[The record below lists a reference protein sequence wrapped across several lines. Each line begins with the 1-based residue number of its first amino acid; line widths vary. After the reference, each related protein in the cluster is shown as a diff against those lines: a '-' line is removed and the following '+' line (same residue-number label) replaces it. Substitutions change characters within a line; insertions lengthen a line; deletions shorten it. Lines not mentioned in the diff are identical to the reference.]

1 MSNKTNASG
10 QLNNYREIASAIKKS
25 IEASGRIPP
34 HNSVGDVLYRFLCS
48 VSGTDPTLKT
58 NNWSS
63 TDWENAMT
71 NATIKHTITESEHF
85 KWNNVQLAAETLLS
99 QIVFSNKD
107 DIFGL
112 FLKWIKSEKETSMYV
127 PSSFQPHGITETIKT
142 HNESEKQKTFNL
154 LRRVFKTNYDS
165 TLVHIVNAM
174 ADQPSTE
181 DTFVALSEKAMA
193 ELLKHEA
200 ENIKFRAIN
209 SSLTAANNNLR
220 HNDNNNPDILKIT
233 KESVFNRLKGLF
245 PDNKAELIK
254 ELTDSFANKEETK
267 NKYHVAETAE
277 LFAKDVDIHHYKNQ
291 IECLL
296 HEAKVKSMKIVEL
309 EQQIVDLHRRYT
321 TPVITVGAITPT
333 TPKEPEFDS
342 KTAIE
347 HLRTLVTLQ
356 ETRLQKLEQTK
367 EPEVNKPNRTDTD
380 KQIRNAILKTLAL
393 TPYLSPSQLEEKVKE
408 LTKCPVIEYVYNFNE
423 LHSEGKI
430 SQTTYNI
437 YYIDPDVEKHILS
450 KVDTIINAHMV
461 PPRMIDIIVSVD
473 ESTALQRDRIVAY
486 VYALSSKGIIIPAN
500 EPIFS
505 KRTNSTRMKIAD
517 QEQVNKLL
525 GK

>member
-1 MSNKTNASG
+1 VSNKTNASA

-25 IEASGRIPP
+25 IEASGRVPP
-34 HNSVGDVLYRFLCS
+34 HKSVGAVLYRFLCT
-48 VSGTDPTLKT
+48 VSGNDVTLRS
-58 NNWSS
+58 NIWSA
-63 TDWENAMT
+63 TDWENATT
-71 NATIKHTITESEHF
+71 NASIKYTLTESEHV
-85 KWNNVQLAAETLLS
+85 KWNNVQAAVDTLLS

-112 FLKWIKSEKETSMYV
+112 FLKWIKSEKETSMYT
-127 PSSFQPHGITETIKT
+127 PSGFLPHGITETIKT

-165 TLVHIVNAM
+165 TLIHIVNAM
-174 ADQPSTE
+174 AEQPSTE

-254 ELTDSFANKEETK
+254 ELTDSFANNHETK

-321 TPVITVGAITPT
+321 TPVITVGSVAPT

-342 KTAIE
+342 KAAIE
-347 HLRTLVTLQ
+347 HLRTLVSLQ

-367 EPEVNKPNRTDTD
+367 IAHNSTSGIYKTKNKPLMSDIVAKTKMLFMTIQDSDGVIDNKIINNYNVKIQDMFLEVEREVVNRT
-380 KQIRNAILKTLAL
+380 QEAIKYFTHAGFNLNISLA
-393 TPYLSPSQLEEKVKE
+393 PIP
-408 LTKCPVIEYVYNFNE
+408 N
-423 LHSEGKI
+423 
-430 SQTTYNI
+430 
-437 YYIDPDVEKHILS
+437 
-450 KVDTIINAHMV
+450 MV
-461 PPRMIDIIVSVD
+461 PMCTRLIQVSK
-473 ESTALQRDRIVAY
+473 EGRG
-486 VYALSSKGIIIPAN
+486 LSLAFHDGMPFTPN
-500 EPIFS
+500 QQ
-505 KRTNSTRMKIAD
+505 N
-517 QEQVNKLL
+517 
-525 GK
+525 